1 MIQKVERRQP
11 PPLDNRRGR
20 RYNTA
25 NVTKNRD
32 TGGARTMMK
41 KILTPSRERH
51 NVHGGNTDTTPVLLW
66 SGHADLTASRSVI
79 YNTLSRQG

>member
-1 MIQKVERRQP
+1 M
-11 PPLDNRRGR
+11 
-20 RYNTA
+20 A
-25 NVTKNRD
+25 
-32 TGGARTMMK
+32 MK
-41 KILTPSRERH
+41 KILTPLGERH